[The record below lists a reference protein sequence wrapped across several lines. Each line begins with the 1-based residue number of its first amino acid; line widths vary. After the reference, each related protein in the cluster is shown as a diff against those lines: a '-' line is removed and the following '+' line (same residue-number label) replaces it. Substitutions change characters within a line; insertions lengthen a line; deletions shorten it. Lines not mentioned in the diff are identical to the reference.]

1 MTKNSADESI
11 SSRSCDHC
19 GSLSAIGVEHYKQYR
34 VSDEFERLCWKCAQE
49 LNSHTAEELTDEEL
63 VAAIVDGSIGYGTPA
78 HAVTYVQEFR
88 DGGETASCEQCVEDL
103 DTDLGALIESAR
115 AHWLRIETE
124 HPQKTEQLIEAV
136 KQRQEAQEYEGYK
149 PDIDIRVYDSIH
161 APAGMVAVVICGLCR
176 EPWEYDNL
184 TNEMSEDE
192 KEDILRGN
200 GCPACSWGSSSRATG
215 AYHLERLQSIQQNTN
230 LDPVKYANL

>member
-63 VAAIVDGSIGYGTPA
+63 VAAIVDGSIGHGTPA

-88 DGGETASCEQCVEDL
+88 DGGVTASYEQDVADL

-115 AHWLRIETE
+115 AHWLHIESE
-124 HPQKTEQLIEAV
+124 YPQKAEQLIEAV
-136 KQRQEAQEYEGYK
+136 RQKHEVEEQEAYK
-149 PDIDIRVYDSIH
+149 PDIDPFVYDSIH
-161 APAGMVAVVICGLCR
+161 APAGMAAVVICGQCR
-176 EPWEYDNL
+176 EPWEYNNL
-184 TNEMSEDE
+184 THEMSEDE

-215 AYHLERLQSIQQNTN
+215 AYHLERLQSIQQNTS
-230 LDPVKYANL
+230 LDPFKYDNL